1 MKLWKI
7 IKTLLTLQSTLSAS
21 LFMEIIV
28 YFHLSSFL
36 FQCTAANSMAANEPS
51 ASSFSHRLVTMG
63 NLVTAQTRVAVG
75 TKEFYSSVQDTHNQE
90 CSASMRFFH
99 STWSIFQQRL
109 NIIYW
114 EYRKKHQ
121 MMIEWGM
128 CVKKGKKTKALLVS
142 TLISTSLITVCHG
155 GHLVLICLHSFPLR
169 AITTFSPNDCWEHL
183 CVINQSK
190 CWDGCGEKD
199 GAERTYSRWRTGM
212 EWTGQRSPMVHN
224 FSRVYRQQRR
234 KKNRVKK

>member
-36 FQCTAANSMAANEPS
+36 FQCMAANSMAANEPS

-114 EYRKKHQ
+114 EYRKKASDDNRMRHVR
-121 MMIEWGM
+121 EER
-128 CVKKGKKTKALLVS
+128 KEDKS
-142 TLISTSLITVCHG
+142 TPGFHPHLNLINH
-155 GHLVLICLHSFPLR
+155 CLP
-169 AITTFSPNDCWEHL
+169 
-183 CVINQSK
+183 
-190 CWDGCGEKD
+190 
-199 GAERTYSRWRTGM
+199 WRTPCAYLFALFSSQGY
-212 EWTGQRSPMVHN
+212 HN
-224 FSRVYRQQRR
+224 IQPQWLLGTFVCD
-234 KKNRVKK
+234 